1 MSKLNVFI
9 PAAGL
14 GERLRPITHHIP
26 KPLLPVL
33 GKPVLQYVL
42 ENISCLPFDR
52 IGMNLYHKI
61 EEMEEWIAKCRFND
75 KITLFPETDMLG
87 TGGAL
92 KNAGELLR
100 DRPFLVHNSDILSD
114 INLQMLIEYHI
125 SEKNLVTLAVH
136 DYPEF
141 NCLIT
146 DEHGTL
152 VTVEDRQTLPS
163 GDEQKMAFTGIA
175 VYEPEFLN
183 LLPEGP
189 SGVVESWRKAIKSG
203 CRIGTFDV
211 SGCRWSDIGTPSSY
225 AAAVFDAMKAEGETV
240 FIHPSIKD
248 CQDLAIQGYVAME
261 NNCEVEKGAAL
272 KNCIL
277 LPRDE
282 KEKSTTDINEAPVY
296 QNCIAGPGFRIDL
309 DLIKVL
315 GLSGQDKRQLIG
327 TGGSDRNFYRIK
339 NANESVVLMQ
349 CNKGDPDF
357 KRQIEYARFFKKLS
371 IPVPELLSVDN
382 AKMQAQFED
391 AGDLS
396 LYSYLKCPSEDKKI
410 ESIYQ
415 NIIDVLVLIHT
426 SVSEHLEECPMLKER
441 IFDYEHFR
449 WETNYFVER
458 FVKAVT
464 NIVISDNSKLENEL
478 GALALRA
485 DSFLKTV
492 IHRDFQSQNIMIMR
506 QKELRIIDYQGAR
519 IGPPAYDVASLLWDP
534 YYSIDAGLREGLLEY
549 YVSEIEKRGLFSID
563 TGRGKTIFDQSQFKE
578 SLIVCRL
585 QRHMQAL
592 GAYGYLSTVKEKKY
606 FSKYIPEGLRLL
618 KEDILIVKDEYP
630 ELSKLIMMILSE
642 RLD

>member
-1 MSKLNVFI
+1 MSNLNLFI

-14 GERLRPITHHIP
+14 GERLRPITDHIP

-52 IGMNLYHKI
+52 IGMNLYHKV
-61 EEMEEWIAKCRFND
+61 EEMKGWIASCQFND

-92 KNAGELLR
+92 KNARELLR

-114 INLQMLIEYHI
+114 INLQMLVEYHI
-125 SEKNLVTLAVH
+125 SEKNLATLAVH

-141 NCLIT
+141 NFLIT
-146 DEHGTL
+146 DKHGTL
-152 VTVEDRQTLPS
+152 VTVVDRQTLQS

-183 LLPEGP
+183 LLPDGP
-189 SGVVESWRKAIKSG
+189 SGVVDSWRKAIKSG
-203 CRIGTFDV
+203 YRIGTFDV
-211 SGCRWSDIGTPSSY
+211 SGCHWNDIGTPSSY

-240 FIHPSIKD
+240 FIHPSIKN
-248 CQDLAIQGYVAME
+248 CQDLTIQGYVVIE
-261 NNCEVEKGAAL
+261 NNSEIEKGAAL

-277 LPRDE
+277 LPGDE
-282 KEKSTTDINEAPVY
+282 KRESTKDINEVPVY
-296 QNCIAGPGFRIDL
+296 QNCIAGPGFRVDF
-309 DLIKVL
+309 DLIRVL
-315 GLSGQDKRQLIG
+315 GLSGQDKKQLIG

-339 NANESVVLMQ
+339 NANKYVVLMQ
-349 CNKGDPDF
+349 CKIGDPDF
-357 KRQIEYARFFKKLS
+357 KRHIEYARFFRKLS
-371 IPVPELLSVDN
+371 IPVPELFSVDN

-391 AGDLS
+391 TGDLS
-396 LYSYLKCPSEDKKI
+396 LYSYLKCFHEDKKI

-415 NIIDVLVLIHT
+415 NVIDVLVLIHT

-449 WETNYFVER
+449 WETDYFVER

-464 NIVISDNSKLENEL
+464 KIATSDNSKLDNEL

-485 DSFLKTV
+485 DSFFKTV

-506 QKELRIIDYQGAR
+506 QSELRIIDYQGAR

-549 YVSEIEKRGLFSID
+549 YISEIEKRGLFSID
-563 TGRGKTIFDQSQFKE
+563 SGTGETTFNRGLFRE

-592 GAYGYLSTVKEKKY
+592 GAYGFLSTVKGKKY

-630 ELSKLIMMILSE
+630 ELYELIMTILSE
-642 RLD
+642 R

>member
-9 PAAGL
+9 PAAGW

-42 ENISCLPFDR
+42 ENISCLPFDK

-61 EEMEEWIAKCRFND
+61 EEMEGWIAKCKFND
-75 KITLFPETDMLG
+75 KITLFPETNMLG

-92 KNAGELLR
+92 KNAGELLG

-114 INLQMLIEYHI
+114 INLQMLIEKHI
-125 SEKNLVTLAVH
+125 SEKNLATLAVH

-141 NCLIT
+141 NCLVT
-146 DEHGTL
+146 DKHGTL
-152 VTVEDRQTLPS
+152 VAVEDRQTLPS
-163 GDEQKMAFTGIA
+163 GVAQKLAFTGIA

-183 LLPEGP
+183 ILPEGP
-189 SGVVESWRKAIKSG
+189 SGVVDSWRRAINAG
-203 CRIGTFDV
+203 YMIGTFNV

-225 AAAVFDAMKAEGETV
+225 AAAVFDAMKAKGETV
-240 FIHPSIKD
+240 FIHPSIKN
-248 CQDLAIQGYVAME
+248 CQGLAIQGYVVIE
-261 NNCEVEKGAAL
+261 NNCEIEKGATL

-277 LPRDE
+277 LPGDTPG
-282 KEKSTTDINEAPVY
+282 KSTPDSNEFSIY

-309 DLIKVL
+309 DLIRVL

-327 TGGSDRNFYRIK
+327 TGGSDRKFYRIK
-339 NANESVVLMQ
+339 NANESLVILQ
-349 CNKGDPDF
+349 CKKGDPDF
-357 KRQIEYARFFKKLS
+357 ERQIEYARFFKKLL
-371 IPVPELLSVDN
+371 IPVPELFSVDN

-396 LYSYLKCPSEDKKI
+396 LYSYLKCPREDRKI
-410 ESIYQ
+410 ESIYK
-415 NIIDVLVLIHT
+415 NVIDVLVLIHT
-426 SVSEHLEECPMLKER
+426 SVSDHLEECPMLKER

-449 WETNYFVER
+449 WETNYFIER

-464 NIVISDNSKLENEL
+464 KIVISDNSKLENEL
-478 GALALRA
+478 GALALRS

-506 QKELRIIDYQGAR
+506 QRELRIIDYQGAR
-519 IGPPAYDVASLLWDP
+519 IGPPAYDVVSLLWDP
-534 YYSIDAGLREGLLEY
+534 YYSIDAGIREGLLEY
-549 YVSEIEKRGLFSID
+549 YVSEIAKRGLFSID
-563 TGRGKTIFDQSQFKE
+563 TGTGQTTFDHSQFRE

-592 GAYGYLSTVKEKKY
+592 GAYGFLSTLKGKKY
-606 FSKYIPEGLRLL
+606 FLKYIPEGLRLL
-618 KEDILIVKDEYP
+618 KEDILIVKNEYP
-630 ELSKLIMMILSE
+630 ELYKLIMML
-642 RLD
+642 

>member
-1 MSKLNVFI
+1 VFI

-42 ENISCLPFDR
+42 ENISSLPFDR
-52 IGMNLYHKI
+52 IGMNIYHKT
-61 EEMEEWIAKCRFND
+61 EEMEEWIAKCPFNG
-75 KITLFPETDMLG
+75 KITLFPEMDMLG

-92 KNAGELLR
+92 NNARKLLR
-100 DRPFLVHNSDILSD
+100 DKPFLVHNSDILSD
-114 INLQMLIEYHI
+114 INLQMLIEYHM
-125 SEKNLVTLAVH
+125 SEKNLVSLAVH

-141 NCLIT
+141 NCLVT
-146 DEHGTL
+146 DKHGTL
-152 VTVEDRQTLPS
+152 GTIEDRQTLLS

-175 VYEPEFLN
+175 VYQPEFLN
-183 LLPEGP
+183 ILPEGP
-189 SGVVESWRKAIKSG
+189 SGVVDSWRKAIKSG
-203 CRIGTFDV
+203 YRIGTFDV

-225 AAAVFDAMKAEGETV
+225 AAAVFNAMKAEGETLFV
-240 FIHPSIKD
+240 HPSIKN
-248 CQDLAIQGYVAME
+248 CQDLTIQGYVVIE
-261 NNCEVEKGAAL
+261 NNCEVEKEAVL

-282 KEKSTTDINEAPVY
+282 KGESTTDINEVPNY

-309 DLIKVL
+309 DLIRVL

-349 CNKGDPDF
+349 CKNDDPDF
-357 KRQIEYARFFKKLS
+357 KQQIEYTRFFKKLS

-396 LYSYLKCPSEDKKI
+396 LYSYLKCPREDKKI
-410 ESIYQ
+410 ESIYK
-415 NIIDVLVLIHT
+415 NVIDVLVLIHT

-441 IFDYEHFR
+441 IFNYEHFR

-458 FVKAVT
+458 FVKTFT
-464 NIVISDNSKLENEL
+464 NIAISDNSKLENEL
-478 GALALRA
+478 HDLAIRA
-485 DSFLKTV
+485 DSFFKTV

-563 TGRGKTIFDQSQFKE
+563 TGTGETTFNRDQFRV

-592 GAYGYLSTVKEKKY
+592 GAYGFLSTEKGKKY

-618 KEDILIVKDEYP
+618 KEDILIVKDEYS
-630 ELSKLIMMILSE
+630 ELNKLIMMILSE